1 MTGKFDFDY
10 IKSLPHLATWT
21 DEFLDGFED
30 GVKRFAYDTETD
42 GLKIFNRKIVGM
54 SFYDGKRKPAYIQF
68 NFSTT
73 VEDKEKD
80 GRKTVTKQ
88 VPYTF
93 DKGVPFEQAI
103 PYLKR
108 ILEGAEV
115 ITANGKYD
123 ENVLRALGLP
133 IPTIVGDSNIAA
145 YLYDNNFKGGLKDYW
160 QRYMGEKSATFEE
173 VTGMKAGKIDWRKV
187 DFFQFGQYGAKDPYM
202 TWKLEELLREKMKE
216 MKLLS
221 CYDRLEVPLITEV
234 ANTEYR
240 GVKIDTEF
248 LSGMSHRL
256 SEEIDVLESVIFGLM
271 GCKINLNSGKQ
282 LAQIL
287 YDQMRLP
294 VMGYTDK
301 GDRSTDEAAL
311 KNLAYR
317 GHTIATALLRY
328 RKAVKLRGTY
338 ADGIRELIDPD
349 GRVRGSF
356 NQGFTDTGRFSCV
369 AGDTLLTTDKGL
381 LRIGDLIPDRL
392 GGYELPEGN
401 RPQVLTH
408 EGRYQEITHAI
419 NKGQEMM
426 YEVELE
432 DGKKI
437 QCTENHKF
445 LTNFGWLILKDIL
458 SLPAESVKLICHAE
472 TNSDPLGK

>member
-1 MTGKFDFDY
+1 
-10 IKSLPHLATWT
+10 
-21 DEFLDGFED
+21 
-30 GVKRFAYDTETD
+30 
-42 GLKIFNRKIVGM
+42 
-54 SFYDGKRKPAYIQF
+54 
-68 NFSTT
+68 
-73 VEDKEKD
+73 
-80 GRKTVTKQ
+80 
-88 VPYTF
+88 
-93 DKGVPFEQAI
+93 
-103 PYLKR
+103 
-108 ILEGAEV
+108 
-115 ITANGKYD
+115 
-123 ENVLRALGLP
+123 
-133 IPTIVGDSNIAA
+133 
-145 YLYDNNFKGGLKDYW
+145 
-160 QRYMGEKSATFEE
+160 
-173 VTGMKAGKIDWRKV
+173 
-187 DFFQFGQYGAKDPYM
+187 M